1 MMETTLRQFGNSLG
15 FVIPKVLRE
24 SLALSAG
31 QTVQLV
37 QTEQGLLLK
46 PAKTKYSLKDLIA
59 QCDINTPMP
68 NDLNDWENLPS
79 VGNEVW

>member
-1 MMETTLRQFGNSLG
+1 MEATLRQFGNSLG
-15 FVIPKVLRE
+15 IVIPKVLRE

-31 QTVQLV
+31 QTVQLE

-46 PAKTKYSLKDLIA
+46 PAKLKYTLKDLIA

-68 NDLNDWENLPS
+68 DDLKDWENLPS
-79 VGNEVW
+79 AGNETW